1 MKKLGPYAGCARPLA
16 ALLALGCSNAAL
28 AQATTAAQADSPPAE
43 QAGEGE
49 SGTEAEIVVTGSR
62 ISRAGFDQPTP
73 TTVIGDVELRQG
85 ARPNL
90 QQILNDQ
97 PQFRPTVTPQVSVG
111 STGTGTAPVD
121 LRGLGTQRTLTLIEG
136 RRFVGR
142 NNLNF
147 VPTSLIERVEVVTGG
162 ASAAWGSDAVAGV
175 VNILLKDDLEG
186 LTLGGQAGVSSRGDG
201 ERYGLDGSFGL
212 PFADGAG
219 RIIVGAEYVDDKGIL
234 DRNSRR
240 NLGSAGVA
248 RVNPFSTTDL
258 STQLVRDINFGNT
271 APGGLITG
279 RLVPR
284 VGPNG
289 QPVLG
294 PNGQQII
301 DTLPSIFN
309 GQVFDSTGAL
319 RPFRGGAPLGP
330 GAFPAQALGG
340 ADAVGLYDFVSAS
353 TPFDRLSVYARA
365 QYDFGGVKVY
375 LDGTYGRTTTDSR
388 FVPDFLVPPLTIQ
401 ATNPFLQP
409 EVRNQLTAAGQSNFI
424 LGRFFE
430 DILSINFDSRRENIE
445 GAVGFEAELGG
456 GFNASGYFSHGEVK
470 NDQRLENS
478 RLAANFS
485 RAINAVS
492 SNGQIV
498 CAINADAITT
508 NDDPACRPLNPFGR
522 LNASP
527 EAIDYVTGTQR
538 SISTD
543 KLDATGLEIEGDLFR
558 LPGGPLT
565 IAFGAE
571 ARWEETESR
580 RDEATVAGGF
590 GIPIFTS
597 DLNGG
602 FNVKEGFVEVAA
614 PLLDIDRTLELSF
627 NGAARYS
634 DYSRSGGV
642 WAWKLGATVRLF
654 DAVLLRGTRSRDVR
668 APTTGEL
675 FAVQTINVAPLVDQ
689 DRNGRTTPGYTPT
702 PSTVT
707 TFTGGNPDLDLELA
721 DTLTLGASFS
731 PSFLPRFNLSV
742 DYYDI
747 EIDGAIIALNGSTLT
762 LACAQGTQAACDA
775 ITRDATGTVTQVQA
789 VQQNLATF
797 QTRGYDIEASYLLRL
812 NDLSANLP
820 GTIRFRGLATYV
832 DRLIFDTGI
841 TSVDSAGEVGDSVQR
856 GTPKWRATVGATY
869 QDAVLGFDL
878 RVRYV
883 DGGAFNSAL
892 TTLVNNEIKSRTYV
906 DLGVQFKVQERFTL
920 FGNVNNLFDRDPP
933 LSTIGNSNYDV
944 VGTYFTAGARVSF

>member
-1 MKKLGPYAGCARPLA
+1 MRISSDMGTGKRRGVRAIAG
-16 ALLALGCSNAAL
+16 LLALGCSTAAL
-28 AQATTAAQADSPPAE
+28 AQATTAPQADSTPAE

-49 SGTEAEIVVTGSR
+49 SGTEREIVVTGSR

-85 ARPNL
+85 ARPNI

-111 STGTGTAPVD
+111 STSTGTAPVD
-121 LRGLGTQRTLTLIEG
+121 LRGLGTQRTLTLIDG

-175 VNILLKDDLEG
+175 VNIILKDDLEG
-186 LTLGGQAGVSSRGDG
+186 LTLGGQTGVSSRGDG

-212 PFADGAG
+212 PFAGGAG
-219 RIIVGAEYVDDKGIL
+219 RIIVGAEYVTDKGIL

-240 NLGSAGVA
+240 NLGSAGVV

-258 STQLVRDINFGNT
+258 STQLVRDVNFGNQT
-271 APGGLITG
+271 TGGLITSG
-279 RLVPR
+279 
-284 VGPNG
+284 
-289 QPVLG
+289 VLA
-294 PNGQQII
+294 
-301 DTLPSIFN
+301 
-309 GQVFDSTGAL
+309 GQVFDSDGSL
-319 RPFRGGAPLGP
+319 RPFRRGTPLGA
-330 GAFPAQALGG
+330 GAFPGQMIGG
-340 ADAVGLYDFVSAS
+340 EDGVGLYDFVSAS
-353 TPFDRLSVYARA
+353 TPFDRLSVYGRA
-365 QYDFGGVKVY
+365 QYDFGGVKLY
-375 LDGTYGRTTTDSR
+375 LDGTYGRTTSDSR

-401 ATNPFLQP
+401 ATNPFLRP
-409 EVRNQLTAAGQSNFI
+409 EIRNRLTAAGQTSFT

-430 DILSINFDSRRENIE
+430 DILSINLNSKRENIE
-445 GAVGFEAELGG
+445 GAVGIDAELGG
-456 GFNASGYFSHGEVK
+456 GFKLSGYYSHGEVK
-470 NDQRLENS
+470 SDQRLENS
-478 RLAANFS
+478 RLAANFN

-492 SNGQIV
+492 VGGQIV
-498 CAINADAITT
+498 CAVNADAITT
-508 NDDPACRPLNPFGR
+508 NDDPACVPLNPFGR
-522 LNASP
+522 GNASP
-527 EAIDYVTGTQR
+527 AAIDYVTGTQR
-538 SISTD
+538 SISTE
-543 KLDATGLEIEGDLFR
+543 KLDATSVEIQGDLFA

-571 ARWEETESR
+571 ARWEEIESR
-580 RDEATVAGGF
+580 RDAETVAGGF

-614 PLLDIDRTLELSF
+614 PLLDFDRVFELNL

-642 WAWKLGATVRLF
+642 WAWKLGATARLF
-654 DAVLLRGTRSRDVR
+654 DAVLLRATRSRDVR
-668 APTTGEL
+668 APNTGEL
-675 FAVQTINVAPLVDQ
+675 FAAQAITVGPLVDQ
-689 DRNGRTTPGYTPT
+689 DRAGRTAPGYDPN
-702 PSTVT
+702 PATVT
-707 TFTGGNPDLDLELA
+707 TFTGGNPDLDLELS

-747 EIDGAIIALNGSTLT
+747 GIDGAIIALNGSTLT

-789 VQQNLATF
+789 TQQNLATF
-797 QTRGYDIEASYLLRL
+797 KTRGYDIEASYLLRL
-812 NDLSANLP
+812 NDLSAGMP

-841 TSVDSAGEVGDSVQR
+841 TRVDTAGEVGDSVQR

-869 QDAVLGFDL
+869 QDKVLGFDL
-878 RVRYV
+878 RVRYI
-883 DGGAFNSAL
+883 DGGFFNSAL
-892 TTLVNNEIKSRTYV
+892 TTLVNNRIKSRTYV
-906 DLGVQFKVQERFTL
+906 DLGAQVKVQDRFTL
-920 FGNVNNLFDRDPP
+920 FGNVNNLFDVDPP
-933 LSTIGNSNYDV
+933 ISTVGPSNYDI
-944 VGTYFTAGARVSF
+944 VGTYFTAGARVKF